1 MCEKN
6 QLFSGHGEPWMT
18 FWYTLFF
25 TYKVPQYILTLLNT
39 EPRLTAGIKRSTT
52 TIVYRDV
59 GHMGWDGR
67 GWYVSGNGGEAK
79 EHLTEKMFLKWLWSQ
94 TFLQSLYRKSQP
106 IKMSS
111 ILTSLDGSP
120 AFTPAPVRIS
130 PTRGHRRVLWH
141 HPIRERLP
149 AFSTGLLST
158 SGRNEESKEIYQDLV
173 FFP

>member
-1 MCEKN
+1 M
-6 QLFSGHGEPWMT
+6 
-18 FWYTLFF
+18 
-25 TYKVPQYILTLLNT
+25 
-39 EPRLTAGIKRSTT
+39 
-52 TIVYRDV
+52 
-59 GHMGWDGR
+59 
-67 GWYVSGNGGEAK
+67 SGNGLCTLLSITILSPCVLVPLSA
-79 EHLTEKMFLKWLWSQ
+79 LKHC

-158 SGRNEESKEIYQDLV
+158 SGEKEKSKEIYQDLV